1 MQFKYDSYLLSYF
14 AIQPERQLFCECIGP
29 FTVFAILLRLER
41 TCFPTLT
48 QRELATYNTWIYKII
63 LTCPHI
69 SNHNTFF
76 PFPNLKQHFGC
87 STSSSR
93 AFETN
98 SSLII
103 FPSVNV
109 FLMYPLGGSD
119 VHSTFYSSNI
129 IVVCKPFPRIHFTSH
144 HITSLHFFF
153 LQLVS
158 KSQEKSHSEFLRM

>member
-1 MQFKYDSYLLSYF
+1 M
-14 AIQPERQLFCECIGP
+14 LF
-29 FTVFAILLRLER
+29 TILLQFEC

-48 QRELATYNTWIYKII
+48 QRELATYVYTTHRIYKRI

-129 IVVCKPFPRIHFTSH
+129 IVVCSDLGLFLVFTSH
-144 HITSLHFFF
+144 HITRFFGVPSF
-153 LQLVS
+153 PLLLYLLS
-158 KSQEKSHSEFLRM
+158 